1 MIIINKDLF
10 KETAL
15 LILLKLFSHFL
26 CTNSSQPNLNPEPA
40 SKHVSAENCRPGEFI
55 TCLFT
60 FVQSQVTFLLHT
72 TTTASI
78 IVGENRKLVTT
89 ISMYRRRHETPNIQD
104 LLSLPF
110 QSDVHLHGSNVDTKC
125 PCIQSI
131 FKKERIYLTADELER
146 YGTYLQVRETFI
158 LPYQNHFNC
167 YTLFEVVTQKKI
179 GLFSFHQLFATILFP
194 TFCFVNQSTY
204 ISLPLKVQEYIS

>member
-1 MIIINKDLF
+1 MIIKTYLRRLH
-10 KETAL
+10 AL

-60 FVQSQVTFLLHT
+60 FFQSQVTFLLHT

-89 ISMYRRRHETPNIQD
+89 TSMYRRRHETPNIQD

-125 PCIQSI
+125 SCIQSI
-131 FKKERIYLTADELER
+131 LKKERIYLTADELQR
-146 YGTYLQVRETFI
+146 YGTYLQVREIFI
-158 LPYQNHFNC
+158 LQCQNHFNS
-167 YTLFEVVTQKKI
+167 YILFEVVTEKKI
-179 GLFSFHQLFATILFP
+179 GLFFSSSNCLQLFFFLF
-194 TFCFVNQSTY
+194 FV
-204 ISLPLKVQEYIS
+204 L